1 MRFPILAMTSLLLVS
16 CSCERKADTGT
27 QAPAPLPADAG
38 ETSAQAGY
46 VSPLDASAAM
56 ARSEAV
62 RGAVSDVHAYIRAA
76 AAKDWAKAD
85 AFWSGGKPPARP
97 GDQVLRELEGLQT
110 MRIVNQPPVHLD
122 QQSPPD
128 ALEIP
133 VELRIRDSGGNREI
147 TGWYRARRDG
157 AQWKITSASLAPA
170 ID

>member
-1 MRFPILAMTSLLLVS
+1 MRFPILAMTTLLLVS
-16 CSCERKADTGT
+16 CSCERKADAGA
-27 QAPAPLPADAG
+27 QAPPPLPAD
-38 ETSAQAGY
+38 TSQPSAQAGY
-46 VSPLDASAAM
+46 ASPLEDQAAM
-56 ARSEAV
+56 ARSEAIRV
-62 RGAVSDVHAYIRAA
+62 AVSDVHAYIRAA

-97 GDQVLRELEGLQT
+97 GDQVLRELEGLQA

-133 VELRIRDSGGNREI
+133 VELRIRDSGGSRKIN
-147 TGWYRARRDG
+147 GWYRARRDG

-170 ID
+170 LD